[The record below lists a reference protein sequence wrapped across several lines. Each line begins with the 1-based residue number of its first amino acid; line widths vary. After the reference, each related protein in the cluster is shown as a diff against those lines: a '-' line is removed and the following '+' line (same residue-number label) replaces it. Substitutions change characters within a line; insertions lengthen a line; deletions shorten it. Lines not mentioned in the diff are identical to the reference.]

1 LIKTGYLIEKREV
14 GGAFWVRCNDYN
26 VISCEFTV
34 NNLTEGQDYEFRV
47 SAINAAGK
55 SEPSTCASAIKVREL
70 TGGEKTTG

>member
-1 LIKTGYLIEKREV
+1 MTTT
-14 GGAFWVRCNDYN
+14 
-26 VISCEFTV
+26 SSPCEFTV